1 MATYVIWTVG
11 CQMNKADSERLAG
24 TLEAA
29 GLTPARSADDA
40 DVVVVNSCSVRQT
53 AEARVIG
60 KLGFLKGLRK
70 KNADLLV
77 ALTGCMVTPNDEELR
92 RQLSFVDLFL
102 PPLQWGPL
110 LSELT
115 ARGMARRPQ
124 PLASEV
130 ACGPGLAGRSA
141 PAEGDSRPTRWVPII
156 YGCDNFCTYCI
167 VPYRRGRERS
177 RPLEEIVAEVEA
189 LVGQGA
195 REVTLLGQNVDSYG
209 HDLPGR
215 PDLADL
221 LARVSEVVGLWRIRF
236 LTSHPKDMSERLI
249 AAVAAL
255 PKVCEHINLPVQ
267 AGDDR
272 ILKAMRRG
280 YTVEGYRTLVERIR
294 ARIPEVALSTDL
306 IVGFPSE
313 TREEFMRSYRLLA
326 ELRFDVV
333 HAAMYSPRPGTVA
346 SRMPDDVPPAE
357 KRERLQM
364 VEELQ
369 EGIARERNAVL
380 VGREVEVLV
389 ERRRKGKWEG
399 RTRSDKLVFFT
410 HPADWRGRLATVR
423 VDKASAWSL
432 QGELAGSEQVA
443 LTGTPVL

>member
-1 MATYVIWTVG
+1 MASYVIWTVG

-24 TLEAA
+24 TLESV
-29 GLTPARSADDA
+29 GLRPARSVDEA
-40 DVVVVNSCSVRQT
+40 DVVIVNSCSVRQT
-53 AEARVIG
+53 AEERVVG
-60 KLGFLKGLRK
+60 KLGYLKGLRK
-70 KNADLLV
+70 KRAGLLV
-77 ALTGCMVTPNDEELR
+77 VLTGCMVTPQDEDLR
-92 RQLSFVDLFL
+92 RRLPFVDLFL
-102 PPLQWGPL
+102 PPLEWGPL
-110 LSELT
+110 LRELA
-115 ARGMARRPQ
+115 ARGMAAPPQ
-124 PLASEV
+124 PAEA
-130 ACGPGLAGRSA
+130 ACGPGVAGRIVA
-141 PAEGDSRPTRWVPII
+141 AEGDGWPTRWVPII

-177 RPLEEIVAEVEA
+177 RPLDEIVAEVEA
-189 LVGQGA
+189 LVAQGA

-221 LARVSEVVGLWRIRF
+221 LARVNEVEGLWRIRF
-236 LTSHPKDMSERLI
+236 LTSHPKDMSDKLI
-249 AAVAAL
+249 EAVASL

-280 YTVEGYRTLVERIR
+280 YTVAAYRGLVERIR

-313 TREEFMRSYRLLA
+313 TREEFQHSYQLLA

-346 SRMPDDVPPAE
+346 SRLPDDVPPAD

-369 EGIARERNAVL
+369 EGIARERNAAL
-380 VGREVEVLV
+380 VGGEVEVLV
-389 ERRRKGKWEG
+389 ERRSKGKWEG
-399 RTRSDKLVFFT
+399 RTRTDKLVFFA
-410 HPADWRGRLATVR
+410 HPGDWRGRLVKVR
-423 VDKASAWSL
+423 IDKASAWSL
-432 QGELAGSEQVA
+432 QGELAGSEVFA
-443 LTGTPVL
+443 NAGTSVL